1 MRKWF
6 FIVLPPVFLL
16 IYVFANYMLSS
27 VKQSTAKTFRSDSFL
42 STPENDQI
50 DNKLAVPNNLD
61 SIKALPPKPKKQ
73 AKKYTGIH
81 NTNQSIN
88 VDSQGLLRTSPIQ
101 NQELSQK
108 ENTKLPSKKT
118 DAQQTPSVINTTFI
132 ASPPP
137 EQNFS
142 IQFVRT
148 QTLEPGKHLQ
158 NIPVGGLSALSYDS
172 TTETF
177 FALSD
182 DKGNLH
188 DNGQRYPPRFYEMK
202 LDTREDYRL
211 TFKKQT
217 FLLSGNDQRMQG
229 IDPEGMVFLS
239 PDKIFISSEGAQT
252 STLTIPPALFGYNIN
267 GQINSNRIL
276 SGVFWPNNNEQLGSY
291 GVKENKSFEALT
303 VDLENN
309 QLWLATEKSLHQDDP
324 IEPESD
330 KPQPNTEYIRF
341 TQLALD
347 NMRMSAQYIYPLQS
361 YFEQGALSGE
371 NGVTDF
377 LFLQGKRFI
386 VIERAYLRHRDA
398 PANTKQNANLVQ
410 LFLADC
416 SQANDVSRYQT
427 LQGNQQFVTCG
438 KKPIISDLSEV
449 VKGHV
454 DNIEGIAKG
463 PEVAPG
469 QFVLVLV
476 SDNNFSSDQKTQFLF
491 FHYKPNF

>member
-6 FIVLPPVFLL
+6 FIVLPPAFLL

-27 VKQSTAKTFRSDSFL
+27 VKQSTAKTFQSDSFL

-50 DNKLAVPNNLD
+50 DNKPAVPNNLD
-61 SIKALPPKPKKQ
+61 SIKALPLKPKKQ

-81 NTNQSIN
+81 NTNQPVN
-88 VDSQGLLRTSPIQ
+88 VNSQGLLRTSPIQ

-108 ENTKLPSKKT
+108 ENTKPPSKKT
-118 DAQQTPSVINTTFI
+118 DVQQIPSVMNTTTFI
-132 ASPPP
+132 ESPPP

-142 IQFVRT
+142 IQFVST
-148 QTLEPGKHLQ
+148 QTLEPGRHLQ

-182 DKGNLH
+182 DKGQLH

-202 LDTREDYRL
+202 FDVENYKLR
-211 TFKKQT
+211 FKKHT
-217 FLLSGNDQRMQG
+217 FLLSGNDQPMQG
-229 IDPEGMVFLS
+229 IDPEGMVFLN
-239 PDKIFISSEGAQT
+239 PDKIFISSEGAQM
-252 STLTIPPALFGYNIN
+252 STLNTPPVLLGYNSN
-267 GQINSNRIL
+267 GQLRSNTIL
-276 SGVFWPNNNEQLGSY
+276 SGVFWPNNYNQLGSY

-303 VDLENN
+303 VDVENN
-309 QLWLATEKSLHQDDP
+309 QLWLATEKSLHQDDLM
-324 IEPESD
+324 EPEGD
-330 KPQPNTEYIRF
+330 NPQPNTEYIRF

-347 NMRMSAQYIYPLQS
+347 NMRMNAQYIYPLQS

-377 LFLQGKRFI
+377 LFLDGKRFI

-416 SQANDVSRYQT
+416 SQANDVSRYQA
-427 LQGNQQFVTCG
+427 LQGNQFVTCG

-449 VKGHV
+449 VNGHV

-463 PEVAPG
+463 PEMAHG

>member
-6 FIVLPPVFLL
+6 FIVLPPAFLL

-27 VKQSTAKTFRSDSFL
+27 VKQSTAKTFRSDSFVPT
-42 STPENDQI
+42 SESDQI
-50 DNKLAVPNNLD
+50 NDNPSVPND
-61 SIKALPPKPKKQ
+61 STSIKSLPPKPKKQ
-73 AKKYTGIH
+73 AQKYTGIH
-81 NTNQSIN
+81 NTNQPVN
-88 VDSQGLLRTSPIQ
+88 ANSQGILRTSPIRTQ
-101 NQELSQK
+101 KLSQE
-108 ENTKLPSKKT
+108 ENTKPSSKKT
-118 DAQQTPSVINTTFI
+118 DVQQIPSVTNATTFI
-132 ASPPP
+132 ESPPP
-137 EQNFS
+137 KQNFS
-142 IQFVRT
+142 ISFVDT
-148 QTLEPGKHLQ
+148 QTLEPGHHLE
-158 NIPVGGLSALSYDS
+158 NVPVGGLSALSYDP

-188 DNGQRYPPRFYEMK
+188 NNGQRYHPRFYEMK
-202 LDTREDYRL
+202 LDTENYIFDL
-211 TFKKQT
+211 KKHI
-217 FLLSGNDQRMQG
+217 FLQSGNDQLIQG

-239 PDKIFISSEGAQT
+239 PDKIFISSEGAQM
-252 STLTIPPALFGYNIN
+252 STLTTPPAVFEYNSK
-267 GQINSNRIL
+267 GQLRSKTIL
-276 SGVFWPNNNEQLGSY
+276 SGVFWPNSSEQIGSY
-291 GVKENKSFEALT
+291 GVKENKSFEAFT
-303 VDLENN
+303 VDVKNN
-309 QLWLATEKSLHQDDP
+309 HLWLATEKSLHQDDLM
-324 IEPESD
+324 EPEGD

-341 TQLALD
+341 TQLALN
-347 NMRMSAQYIYPLQS
+347 NMKMSAQYIYPMQS

-377 LFLQGKRFI
+377 LFLDGKRFI

-398 PANTKQNANLVQ
+398 PASTKQNANLIQ

-416 SQANDVSRYQT
+416 SRANDVSRYQA
-427 LQGNQQFVTCG
+427 LQGNQFVTCG

-449 VKGHV
+449 VNGHV

-476 SDNNFSSDQKTQFLF
+476 SDNNFSPDQKTQFLF